1 LKPLEDNK
9 IIDSCMFKKQNDLGA
24 NIIVNKTV
32 DQFIMYNK
40 QLVFDTKWPVIIMN

>member
-1 LKPLEDNK
+1 MIRELTAACLKK
-9 IIDSCMFKKQNDLGA
+9 INDLGA
-24 NIIVNKTV
+24 NMIVNKTV